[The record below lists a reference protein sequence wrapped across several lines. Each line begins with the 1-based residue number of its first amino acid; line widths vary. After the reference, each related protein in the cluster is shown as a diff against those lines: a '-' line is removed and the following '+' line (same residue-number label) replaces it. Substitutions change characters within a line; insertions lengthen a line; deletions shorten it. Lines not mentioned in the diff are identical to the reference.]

1 MIERDAAHTD
11 RAARVVEA
19 ARQHE
24 AALLGYL
31 GRMLGDA
38 DEAADVLQD
47 TLERALDGRRP
58 LPSDSELRPWLYRVA
73 TNRAIDVIRRRR
85 FTATWTAEP
94 AIGRTT
100 EGEVEDR
107 VLLKA
112 VAAFVRGL
120 PPKQRAALVMRRY
133 QGLSYQEIARA
144 LGCSE
149 ESARANAYQALRRL
163 RSHFSE
169 DGWR

>member
-1 MIERDAAHTD
+1 MFPLPLGEGEGEGRRSPTISARFHNRRYSHVVKVMIERDAAHTD

-100 EGEVEDR
+100 EGEVEDV

-120 PPKQRAALVMRRY
+120 PPKQRAALVMRR
-133 QGLSYQEIARA
+133 
-144 LGCSE
+144 
-149 ESARANAYQALRRL
+149 
-163 RSHFSE
+163 
-169 DGWR
+169 